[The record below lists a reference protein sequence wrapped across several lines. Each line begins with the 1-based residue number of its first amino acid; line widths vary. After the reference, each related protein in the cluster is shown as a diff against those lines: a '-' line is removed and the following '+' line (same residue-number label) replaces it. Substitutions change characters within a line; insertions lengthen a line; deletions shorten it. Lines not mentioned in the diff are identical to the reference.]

1 MLKFLTRVPAL
12 IKQKKVC
19 MQGNIFYQIS
29 PPKEPVFLA
38 SLDKLVQVPTKQ
50 EFIENNTPNE
60 LKSRKSLSIRASRK
74 YHTNQILGPLLYYAK
89 ENKSPL
95 HNHYQKVWYCNTEL
109 DQVNGTLK
117 GRYCNSRACHTCN
130 RIRTAK
136 QINGYEPL
144 MAESINS
151 GNKAAF
157 GTLTIPNVS
166 ESELK
171 ETIKEMKKQLKLI
184 QRVLGERRG
193 MIVKGIIKLE
203 VTWNFRL
210 RNFHP
215 HFHILSDNYEYNEA
229 LIKEWLIR
237 FPTADRKA
245 QNNKYANYKEGL
257 KELFKYS
264 TKIIETNKKTKEC
277 NKIAHVNIYALDVIL
292 TVLFKQKTIIAFG
305 MKKISEDVENLVVQ
319 EYSDL
324 PATKGDLIETTIWDY
339 DNHKEKTILTYEW
352 IKTIQWIWK
361 ENDWYY
367 EGIAL
372 SDYKPPPKE
381 KFSFRFHY

>member
-1 MLKFLTRVPAL
+1 
-12 IKQKKVC
+12 
-19 MQGNIFYQIS
+19 MQGNLFYQIS
-29 PPKEPVFLA
+29 PPKKPVFPV
-38 SLDKLVQVPTKQ
+38 SLDKLVQVPT
-50 EFIENNTPNE
+50 EVGIIDNNTPNN

-89 ENKSPL
+89 ENNKPL
-95 HNHYQKVWYCNTEL
+95 HNHYQKVWYCNSEL
-109 DQVNGTLK
+109 DQVNNTLK
-117 GRYCNSRACHTCN
+117 GHYCNSRACHTCN

-136 QINGYEPL
+136 QINHYLPL
-144 MAESINS
+144 LEKSVKNGKKI
-151 GNKAAF
+151 AF
-157 GTLTIPNVS
+157 ATLTIPNVS
-166 ESELK
+166 EFEL
-171 ETIKEMKKQLKLI
+171 ENSIKLMKKQLSLI

-203 VTWNFRL
+203 VTWNFKL

-215 HFHILSDNYEYNEA
+215 HFHILSDSYEYNKA
-229 LIKEWLIR
+229 LIEEWLIR
-237 FPTADRKA
+237 FKTADKKA
-245 QNNKYANYKEGL
+245 QDNRHANYKEGL

-264 TKIIETNKKTKEC
+264 TKIIETNKKSKEDK
-277 NKIAHVNIYALDVIL
+277 KIAHVNIYALDVIL
-292 TVLFKQKTIIAFG
+292 TALFKQKTIIAFG
-305 MKKISEDVENLVVQ
+305 MKKISEDVDNLVIQ

-339 DNHKEKTILTYEW
+339 DNHKEKTIITYEW
-352 IKTIQWIWK
+352 IKEIKWIWK

-367 EGIAL
+367 EGLAL